1 MKVHLR
7 LTERDVDLCRWR
19 HSIKWGMMTYYVG
32 QILIA
37 ETNGKIAYL
46 PTALNLSAKTNPC
59 DVYMI
64 FTDKKIVEFLQS
76 FPARK
81 RNDHLKRII
90 RKHLKAQ
97 IGQQI
102 NELAYQ
108 EPEVEKKI
116 PAPKPKNN
124 KSVIP
129 KVDKPIVNEPR
140 KEIVE
145 SEEDRA
151 AILALIAMGGE

>member
-37 ETNGKIAYL
+37 EANGRIAYL
-46 PTALNLSAKTNPC
+46 PTAFDLSAKIDPC
-59 DVYMI
+59 DVYFV
-64 FTDKKIVEFLQS
+64 FTDKQIVEFLAS
-76 FPARK
+76 FPSRK
-81 RNDHLKRII
+81 RNDILKRII

-97 IGQQI
+97 SGQQI
-102 NELAYQ
+102 NDIVCNSQ
-108 EPEVEKKI
+108 EVEKKS
-116 PAPKPKNN
+116 PAPKTSNN
-124 KSVIP
+124 KPVIP
-129 KVDKPIVNEPR
+129 KEVKPTANEPR

>member
-7 LTERDVDLCRWR
+7 LTEKDVDLCRWR
-19 HSIKWGMMTYYVG
+19 HSIKWGMMTFYVG
-32 QILIA
+32 QILITEA
-37 ETNGKIAYL
+37 NGKIAYL
-46 PTALNLSAKTNPC
+46 PTALDLSAKTDPC

-64 FTDKKIVEFLQS
+64 FTDKKIVEYLQS

-97 IGQQI
+97 TGQQI
-102 NELAYQ
+102 NDFAYQ
-108 EPEVEKKI
+108 GPEAEKKS
-116 PAPKPKNN
+116 PTPKPKNN
-124 KSVIP
+124 KPVIS
-129 KVDKPIVNEPR
+129 KVEKTTVSEPR

>member
-19 HSIKWGMMTYYVG
+19 HSIKWGMMTFYVG

-37 ETNGKIAYL
+37 EANGKIAYL
-46 PTALNLSAKTNPC
+46 PTALNLSAKTDPC

-64 FTDKKIVEFLQS
+64 FTDKKIVEYLQS

-81 RNDHLKRII
+81 RNDILKRII

-97 IGQQI
+97 TGQQV
-102 NELAYQ
+102 NDFAYQ
-108 EPEVEKKI
+108 GQEVEKKS
-116 PAPKPKNN
+116 PVPKPKNN
-124 KSVIP
+124 KPAMP
-129 KVDKPIVNEPR
+129 KEDKPTVSEPR
-140 KEIVE
+140 KEIIE

>member
-19 HSIKWGMMTYYVG
+19 HSIKWGMMTYYIG

-37 ETNGKIAYL
+37 EANGNIAYL
-46 PTALNLSAKTNPC
+46 PTALTLSAKTDPC
-59 DVYMI
+59 DIYMV
-64 FTDKKIVEFLQS
+64 FTDKQIIDYLLT
-76 FPARK
+76 FPARR
-81 RNDHLKRII
+81 RNDILKRII

-97 IGQQI
+97 TGQQTSDFV
-102 NELAYQ
+102 YQ
-108 EPEVEKKI
+108 AQEGVQEGPTL
-116 PAPKPKNN
+116 KPK
-124 KSVIP
+124 K
-129 KVDKPIVNEPR
+129 KQIVHTKEEKTIISEPR

>member
-37 ETNGKIAYL
+37 EANGNIAYL
-46 PTALNLSAKTNPC
+46 PTALTLSGKTDPC
-59 DVYMI
+59 DVYMV
-64 FTDKKIVEFLQS
+64 FTDKQIIDYILT
-76 FPARK
+76 FPARR
-81 RNDHLKRII
+81 RNDILKRII

-97 IGQQI
+97 TGQQT
-102 NELAYQ
+102 NDFAYHAQ
-108 EPEVEKKI
+108 EGVQQG
-116 PAPKPKNN
+116 PALKPK
-124 KSVIP
+124 K
-129 KVDKPIVNEPR
+129 KQIVHTKEEKTIISEPR

>member
-7 LTERDVDLCRWR
+7 LTEKDVDLCRWR
-19 HSIKWGMMTYYVG
+19 HSIKWGMMTFYVG

-37 ETNGKIAYL
+37 EANGKIAYL
-46 PTALNLSAKTNPC
+46 PTALDLSAKTDPC

-64 FTDKKIVEFLQS
+64 FTDKKIVEYLQS

-97 IGQQI
+97 TGQQI
-102 NELAYQ
+102 DDFAYQ
-108 EPEVEKKI
+108 GPEAEKKS
-116 PAPKPKNN
+116 PTPKPKNN
-124 KSVIP
+124 KPVIS
-129 KVDKPIVNEPR
+129 KVEKTTVSEPR

>member
-46 PTALNLSAKTNPC
+46 PTALNLSAKTDPC

-97 IGQQI
+97 TGQQI
-102 NELAYQ
+102 NGLAYQ
-108 EPEVEKKI
+108 GPEVEKKI
-116 PAPKPKNN
+116 PVPSGAKHLKY
-124 KSVIP
+124 
-129 KVDKPIVNEPR
+129 
-140 KEIVE
+140 
-145 SEEDRA
+145 
-151 AILALIAMGGE
+151 

>member
-19 HSIKWGMMTYYVG
+19 HSIKWGMMTFYVG
-32 QILIA
+32 QILISEA
-37 ETNGKIAYL
+37 NGKIAYL
-46 PTALNLSAKTNPC
+46 PTALNLSAKTDPC
-59 DVYMI
+59 DVHMI
-64 FTDKKIVEFLQS
+64 FTDKKIVEYLQS

-81 RNDHLKRII
+81 RNYILKRII

-97 IGQQI
+97 TGQQI
-102 NELAYQ
+102 NDFAYQ
-108 EPEVEKKI
+108 GQEVEKKS

-124 KSVIP
+124 KPTMP
-129 KVDKPIVNEPR
+129 KEDNPTVNEPR

>member
-19 HSIKWGMMTYYVG
+19 HSIKWGMMTFYVG

-37 ETNGKIAYL
+37 EANGKIAYL
-46 PTALNLSAKTNPC
+46 PTALELSAKTDPC
-59 DVYMI
+59 DVYMV
-64 FTDKKIVEFLQS
+64 FTDKKIVEYLQS
-76 FPARK
+76 FPTRK
-81 RNDHLKRII
+81 RNDILKRII

-97 IGQQI
+97 TGQQV
-102 NELAYQ
+102 NDLAYQ
-108 EPEVEKKI
+108 VPEVEMKS
-116 PAPKPKNN
+116 PTAKPK
-124 KSVIP
+124 KDKPVIP
-129 KVDKPIVNEPR
+129 KAEKPTVSESR
-140 KEIVE
+140 KEIIE